1 MNNEDD
7 ISVFYCEETNYKFLD
22 DNVNFLPYIEKY
34 KNKKF
39 IDMMMELENEWE
51 DKDIVKNHPVL
62 EGFLFN
68 WIGEEELVHYLRNR
82 YPKEF
87 NYVEVT
93 TRYIC

>member
-7 ISVFYCEETNYKFLD
+7 MSAFYYEETNYKFLD
-22 DNVNFLPYIEKY
+22 DNVDFLPYIKKY
-34 KNKKF
+34 KDKKF
-39 IDMMMELENEWE
+39 IDMMIELEKEWG
-51 DKDIVKNHPVL
+51 DKDIVQNHPVL

-68 WIGEEELVHYLRNR
+68 YIGEEELIDYLRYR

-93 TRYIC
+93 TRYIL